1 MKETRCTD
9 SGIVER
15 EAIFPDENGDMP
27 GYGDTAA
34 CGDDEEYEENAGE
47 LDECQENMDASEG
60 YSGDDADDFND
71 YEVSK
76 DAVSSVSIYKKIRE
90 RHCRYPEYNG
100 LSVDRLLYIYH
111 IVETDRKKR
120 AWLRD
125 EIFLRTYFLIPY
137 TIKKSYFMTA
147 DLFNDASQNMAIS
160 ILQAIEAFQ
169 PGIGFSFTNY
179 LVGYFRGAIAQSFR
193 ETNIVSIPSAR
204 RKMLR
209 SVTENS
215 GGTPAHE
222 TVSLSGIENPV
233 ADDESGTADAG
244 DEPQSVDVE
253 MRDSGYAA
261 LGNTPATATLFDD
274 SLAYH
279 TQREANSHTI
289 DFDALLHDIQLV
301 EFLEDAISPEAGVLT
316 DDERRVLVLHNG
328 LFGNKETVYKDIAK
342 LRKAEGKGCAPSRIS
357 QIHTSAISKL
367 RGYFNLCGLEE
378 Y

>member
-1 MKETRCTD
+1 MQETHATE
-9 SGIVER
+9 SGITKR
-15 EAIFPDENGDMP
+15 AAIFSEENGYMP
-27 GYGDTAA
+27 DDGNTSA
-34 CGDDEEYEENAGE
+34 CGDGEGYEE
-47 LDECQENMDASEG
+47 LDECPDNVGTDEG
-60 YSGDDADDFND
+60 YTCDDADDFND

-253 MRDSGYAA
+253 MRDS
-261 LGNTPATATLFDD
+261 DD

>member
-1 MKETRCTD
+1 MQETHATE
-9 SGIVER
+9 SGITKR
-15 EAIFPDENGDMP
+15 AAIFSEENGYMP
-27 GYGDTAA
+27 DDGNTSA
-34 CGDDEEYEENAGE
+34 CGDGEGYEEGYEE
-47 LDECQENMDASEG
+47 LDECPENVGTDEG
-60 YSGDDADDFND
+60 YTCDDADDFND

-209 SVTENS
+209 SITENS

-244 DEPQSVDVE
+244 DEPKSVDVE

-261 LGNTPATATLFDD
+261 LGNTPATASPTTHSARPTLTPLT
-274 SLAYH
+274 S
-279 TQREANSHTI
+279 TRCCMTSSSSNSWKM
-289 DFDALLHDIQLV
+289 
-301 EFLEDAISPEAGVLT
+301 P
-316 DDERRVLVLHNG
+316 
-328 LFGNKETVYKDIAK
+328 
-342 LRKAEGKGCAPSRIS
+342 
-357 QIHTSAISKL
+357 
-367 RGYFNLCGLEE
+367 
-378 Y
+378 